1 MARPKGDTKMTWKV
15 AVTMPPEAGEQVE
28 RIAQEMGVQPAVAI
42 RILLLEKL
50 RERAAQEGQMRKG
63 KAYDWSG
70 TAAPASQT
78 SPQAAGVTK

>member
-1 MARPKGDTKMTWKV
+1 MARPKGDTKMIWKA

-70 TAAPASQT
+70 TAPASQT
-78 SPQAAGVTK
+78 SPKSAGVTK

>member
-1 MARPKGDTKMTWKV
+1 MARPKGDTKMTWKA

-70 TAAPASQT
+70 TAPPASQP
-78 SPQAAGVTK
+78 SPKSAGVTT

>member
-1 MARPKGDTKMTWKV
+1 MTWKA

-70 TAAPASQT
+70 TAPASQT
-78 SPQAAGVTK
+78 SPKSAGVTK

>member
-1 MARPKGDTKMTWKV
+1 MTWKA

-50 RERAAQEGQMRKG
+50 RERAAQEGHIRKPI
-63 KAYDWSG
+63 DWSG